1 MDSLTPSSLTPSVGS
16 AADAIPTFS
25 APSVS
30 GSADFLQSN
39 TLISKF
45 AFVLLVLFVYMV
57 LFRLGSM
64 IIGYF
69 FLHSHQVQYIKGM
82 VDAKTMIT
90 FTQDPS
96 VKGSKTAYRSQNASE
111 GIEFSWSVWIL
122 IDPTAPSQNGQYKH
136 IFHKGNSS
144 IAETGL
150 NFPNNA
156 PGLYIA
162 PNSNSLVVVMSTYD
176 SINEE
181 LVIPGIPVNKWVNV
195 IIRCTNSKLDVYING
210 SIAKSEMLHGIPKQN
225 YGDVYVAMNG
235 GFNGNISDLVYYDYA
250 LGIYDIQQISNV
262 GPNTK
267 LIGTSAI
274 NVTKSDYLSSR
285 WYFYGDAAPAN

>member
-1 MDSLTPSSLTPSVGS
+1 MDSSTPSTTV
-16 AADAIPTFS
+16 PT
-25 APSVS
+25 PSVS

-82 VDAKTMIT
+82 VDANTMIT

-96 VKGSKTAYRSQNASE
+96 VKGSKTAYRSQNASD
-111 GIEFSWSVWIL
+111 GIEFTWSAWIL
-122 IDPTAPSQNGQYKH
+122 IDPSDPSQNKQYKH

-162 PNSNSLVVVMSTYD
+162 PNSNSLVVVMSTYN

-181 LVIPGIPVNKWVNV
+181 FVIQGIPVNKWVNV

-235 GFNGNISDLVYYDYA
+235 GFNGNIADLWYYDYA
-250 LGIYDIQQISNV
+250 LGIYDIQELSNG

-267 LIGTSAI
+267 MVGTSAI

-285 WYFYGDAAPAN
+285 WYFYGEAAPAQARAQSVAN

>member
-1 MDSLTPSSLTPSVGS
+1 
-16 AADAIPTFS
+16 
-25 APSVS
+25 
-30 GSADFLQSN
+30 
-39 TLISKF
+39 
-45 AFVLLVLFVYMV
+45 MV
-57 LFRLGSM
+57 LFKLGSLA
-64 IIGYF
+64 IGYF
-69 FLHSHQVQYIKGM
+69 FAPSHRVKYISGT
-82 VDAKTMIT
+82 VDAKTMVT

-96 VKGSKTAYRSQNASE
+96 IKGSKTAHRSQNASD
-111 GIEFSWSVWIL
+111 GIEFTWSVWIF
-122 IDPTAPSQNGQYKH
+122 IDPSTSQANNGQYKH

-162 PNSNSLVVVMSTYD
+162 PNTNAIVVIMNTYD

-181 LVIPGIPVNKWVNV
+181 LVIPGMPMNKWVNV

-210 SIAKSEMLHGIPKQN
+210 IIAKSEMLHGIPKQN

-235 GFNGNISDLVYYDYA
+235 GFNGNISDLWYYDYA
-250 LGIYDIQQISNV
+250 LGIYAIQEIANS

-267 LIGTSAI
+267 FIGSSAMNI
-274 NVTKSDYLSSR
+274 TKSDYLASS
-285 WYFYGDAAPAN
+285 WYFYGDTPTPPS

>member
-1 MDSLTPSSLTPSVGS
+1 MESFNEQSPS
-16 AADAIPTFS
+16 I
-25 APSVS
+25 APSINAS
-30 GSADFLQSN
+30 KSFLESN
-39 TLISKF
+39 TMVSKF
-45 AFVLLVLFVYMV
+45 AFILLVLFAYMV
-57 LFRLGSM
+57 LFKLGSL

-69 FLHSHQVQYIKGM
+69 YSRAHQVKYISGT
-82 VDAKTMIT
+82 VPANTMIT

-96 VKGSKTAYRSQNASE
+96 VKGSKPAYRSQNASE
-111 GIEFSWSVWIL
+111 GIEFTWSVWVL
-122 IDPTAPSQNGQYKH
+122 IDPSSTSSSSSSSGQYKH

-162 PNSNSLVVVMSTYD
+162 PHSNSLVVIMNTYD

-181 LVIPGIPVNKWVNV
+181 IVIPGIPMNKWVNV
-195 IIRCTNSKLDVYING
+195 IMRCTNSKMDIYING
-210 SIAKSEMLHGIPKQN
+210 IIAKSEMLHGIPKQN

-235 GFNGNISDLVYYDYA
+235 GFNGNIADLWYYDYA
-250 LGIYDIQQISNV
+250 LGIYSIQGIANA

-267 LIGTSAI
+267 LTGTSALTI
-274 NVTKSDYLSSR
+274 TKSDYLASS
-285 WYFYGDAAPAN
+285 WYFYGDQMSASS

>member
-1 MDSLTPSSLTPSVGS
+1 MDSTTPSSSTPSLGS
-16 AADAIPTFS
+16 AAIPTFS
-25 APSVS
+25 APSIS

-69 FLHSHQVQYIKGM
+69 FLHSHKVQYIKGM

-96 VKGSKTAYRSQNASE
+96 EKGSKTAYRSQNATD
-111 GIEFSWSVWIL
+111 GIEFTWSVWVL
-122 IDPTAPSQNGQYKH
+122 IDPTSPSQNGQYKH

-162 PNSNSLVVVMSTYD
+162 PNSNSLVVVMSTYN

-181 LVIPGIPVNKWVNV
+181 LVIPGIPVNKWVSV

-210 SIAKSEMLHGIPKQN
+210 AIAKSEMLQGIPKQN
-225 YGDVYVAMNG
+225 YGDIYVAMNG
-235 GFNGNISDLVYYDYA
+235 GFNGNISDLCYYDYA
-250 LGIYDIQQISNV
+250 LGIYDIQQISNS

-267 LIGTSAI
+267 MIGTSAI

-285 WYFYGDAAPAN
+285 WYFYGDAAPAH

>member
-1 MDSLTPSSLTPSVGS
+1 MDSSESSSTISQPPINGS
-16 AADAIPTFS
+16 P
-25 APSVS
+25 
-30 GSADFLQSN
+30 GFLESN
-39 TLISKF
+39 TLVSKF
-45 AFVLLVLFVYMV
+45 AFIILVLVGYMV
-57 LFRLGSM
+57 LFKLGSI
-64 IIGYF
+64 IIGYIF
-69 FLHSHQVQYIKGM
+69 QPPHQVKYISGT
-82 VDAKTMIT
+82 VDANTMIT

-96 VKGSKTAYRSQNASE
+96 VKGSKTAYRSQNATD
-111 GIEFSWSVWIL
+111 GIEFTWSVWIL
-122 IDPTAPSQNGQYKH
+122 IDPSSPSQSGQFKH

-162 PNSNSLVVVMSTYD
+162 PNSNSLVVIMNTYD

-181 LVIPGIPVNKWVNV
+181 LVIPGIPMNKWVNV

-210 SIAKSEMLHGIPKQN
+210 IIAKSEMLHGIPKQN

-235 GFNGNISDLVYYDYA
+235 GFSGNIADLWYYDHA
-250 LGIYDIQQISNV
+250 LGIYSIQQIANA

-267 LIGTSAI
+267 FVGTSAL
-274 NVTKSDYLSSR
+274 NVTKSDYLASS
-285 WYFYGDAAPAN
+285 WYFYGDTPDVPTSASSASSSS